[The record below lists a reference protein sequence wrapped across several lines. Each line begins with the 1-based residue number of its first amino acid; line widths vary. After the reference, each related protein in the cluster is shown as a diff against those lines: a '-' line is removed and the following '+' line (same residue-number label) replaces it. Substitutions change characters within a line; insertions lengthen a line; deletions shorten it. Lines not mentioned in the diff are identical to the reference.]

1 MGAHSGWHCHRPPHA
16 PCHLFQVTSCA
27 RRWHG
32 GVTVTPAPQVLPP
45 AEVLPLQHRRVQPVP
60 AGRRR
65 QLPLQQTPEGDRPPD
80 PPQPWGGGCGAGAMP
95 RGRSG
100 SPCHSHG
107 AAIKPGV
114 PSGDRAR
121 PSWVMVGGGCPAMP
135 RGYNAL
141 FWAAGGGSRIGTPQ
155 QLSLPSPS
163 VPAALGPS
171 RVRQRLRGGGRG
183 VRLWLAGGER
193 GPGTVPGP
201 CRVAGG
207 VTAATVPAGVRQE
220 RGQLLQEVHADPR
233 RHVQRRALLQR
244 LQGGGKGV
252 PEPVCRE
259 SGASVEPPGCPCR
272 RLLTRRFR
280 PRRSTSRVACPA
292 GRR

>member
-16 PCHLFQVTSCA
+16 PCHPFQVTSCG

-80 PPQPWGGGCGAGAMP
+80 PPQPWGGGRGAGAMP

-121 PSWVMVGGGCPAMP
+121 PSWAMVGGGVLPCPGGTM
-135 RGYNAL
+135 L
-141 FWAAGGGSRIGTPQ
+141 FFGGLVVAAGLGPPQ

-171 RVRQRLRGGGRG
+171 GVRQRLRGGGRG
-183 VRLWLAGGER
+183 VRLRLAGGER

-201 CRVAGG
+201 CRVVVGSPRPLSPQECAKSGGNCCKKCTLTHDAMCSDGLCCKGCKVGARGCPSRCAVRAEPASSRRGARAGG
-207 VTAATVPAGVRQE
+207 
-220 RGQLLQEVHADPR
+220 
-233 RHVQRRALLQR
+233 
-244 LQGGGKGV
+244 
-252 PEPVCRE
+252 
-259 SGASVEPPGCPCR
+259 S
-272 RLLTRRFR
+272 
-280 PRRSTSRVACPA
+280 
-292 GRR
+292 